1 MSDVKEITEPRLNS
15 MFLTYLVS
23 VLAVL
28 LSLGT
33 IAWGTDL
40 IRAVGLY
47 IYPEQFLSTMLA
59 ITFPLVYLAVPAGA
73 GRFRQG
79 PVPWYDMLAA
89 LAGFLAA
96 AFSAVKFPQLTELTT
111 LRPVEGIISGG
122 VLIVLLIEGARR
134 TVGKAFTIVV
144 VGFIVFAL
152 CGHLIPGILQGRP
165 VSFEKFVYYSAWD
178 STAILGVSTRVVTTI
193 VVAFVLFGKLL
204 FSAGGSAFF
213 TDISTTIMGRFRG
226 GAAKIS
232 ILASSLF
239 GSISGSVVSNIVSTG
254 VITIPLMRKG
264 GYRSEHAG
272 AIEAVASCGGQLM
285 PPVMGTAAF
294 VMAEFLGIEYGKVVL
309 GALIPS
315 ILFYVALFIQADL
328 EAARSGI
335 TRIDEADIPKAG
347 PVLKSGWQFP
357 LPFTVLMIALFVWNY
372 SPETSALCAAAMV
385 VITGVI
391 FGFKGKRLT
400 PVMLIETLRMT
411 GLSVLNIIMIGAA
424 AGLVIGVLNISGLG
438 FGLTLALVQI
448 ASGHLLLLLVLSAI
462 VCIILGMGMPTLGVY
477 ILLAALVAPA
487 LIEVGINEMAA
498 HMFILYFGMMSFITP
513 PVAIGAF
520 AAAAMTGADAMKTGF
535 SAVRFG
541 WLAFV
546 IPFMFVASPSLLM
559 NAHPVIIVLDS
570 AGALIATWLV
580 SIAITGFSSYR
591 MAVWERV
598 LYGISGFSLLLPI
611 GAFNGAV
618 EINVIGFVVAVFL
631 IAREVIRRKMGSE
644 QELKRME
651 RPPL

>member
-1 MSDVKEITEPRLNS
+1 
-15 MFLTYLVS
+15 
-23 VLAVL
+23 
-28 LSLGT
+28 
-33 IAWGTDL
+33 
-40 IRAVGLY
+40 
-47 IYPEQFLSTMLA
+47 MLA
-59 ITFPLVYLAVPAGA
+59 IAFPCVYLAVPAGK

-79 PVPWYDMLAA
+79 SVPWYDILAA

-96 AFSAVKFPQLTELTT
+96 AFAAVKFPQLTELTT
-111 LRPVEGIISGG
+111 LRPVEGLISGG

-144 VGFIVFAL
+144 VGFIIFAL
-152 CGHLIPGILQGRP
+152 AGHLIPGMLQGRP
-165 VSFEKFVYYSAWD
+165 VSFGKFIYYSAWD

-213 TDISTTIMGRFRG
+213 TDISTTIMGRYRG

-232 ILASSLF
+232 IFASSLF

-264 GYRSEHAG
+264 GYRREHAG

-294 VMAEFLGIEYGKVVL
+294 VMAEFLGIDYGEVVL
-309 GALIPS
+309 AAVIPA

-335 TRIDEADIPKAG
+335 TRIAEADIPKAG

-357 LPFTVLMIALFVWNY
+357 LPFAVLMVALFFWNY
-372 SPETSALCAAAMV
+372 SPETSALCASAMV
-385 VITGVI
+385 VITGII
-391 FGFKGKRLT
+391 FGYEGKRLT
-400 PVMLIETLRMT
+400 PKSLINTLRIT
-411 GLSVLNIIMIGAA
+411 GLTVLNIIMIGAA

-438 FGLTLALVQI
+438 FGLTLALVQV

-520 AAAAMTGADAMKTGF
+520 AAATMTGADPMKTGF
-535 SAVRFG
+535 ASMRFG

-546 IPFMFVASPSLLM
+546 IPFMYVASPSLLM
-559 NAHPVIIVLDS
+559 NAGPVTIILDTG
-570 AGALIATWLV
+570 GALIATWLI
-580 SIAITGFSSYR
+580 SIAITGFFSHR
-591 MAVWERV
+591 MTVWERV
-598 LYGISGFSLLLPI
+598 LYGVSGFFLILPI
-611 GAFNGAV
+611 HAFSGAV
-618 EINVIGFVVAVFL
+618 GLNIAGLVIALFV
-631 IAREVIRRKMGSE
+631 IAREVMKRKRDLA
-644 QELKRME
+644 ELKRKE
-651 RPPL
+651 TSPL